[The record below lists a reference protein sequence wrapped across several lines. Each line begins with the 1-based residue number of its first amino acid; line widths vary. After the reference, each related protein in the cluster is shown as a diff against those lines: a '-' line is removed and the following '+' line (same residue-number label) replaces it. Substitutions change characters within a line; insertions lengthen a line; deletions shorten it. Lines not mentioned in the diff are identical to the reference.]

1 MVGAEKST
9 WRRALQRLFSTFPG
23 GWPGVGL
30 LLLRVA
36 VGAIIAV
43 QGTLYL
49 AGAAALSVWIA
60 GLLAIASGA
69 SLLLGFLTPIGAI
82 LAAAGCALLS
92 LSWFPAPEH
101 SLIELKLSAILVV
114 TMAGAILLLGPGALS
129 IDARLFGRREIII
142 PRAPHR
148 SPEP

>member
-1 MVGAEKST
+1 VPARST

-43 QGTLYL
+43 QGALYL
-49 AGAAALSVWIA
+49 AGAAAFSVWIA
-60 GLLAIASGA
+60 GFLAIASGA
-69 SLLLGFLTPIGAI
+69 SLLLGFLTPLGAI
-82 LAAAGCALLS
+82 FTGVGCAAMT
-92 LSWFPAPEH
+92 LSWFPTPAH

-142 PRAPHR
+142 PRTAHR
-148 SPEP
+148 PPEL

>member
-1 MVGAEKST
+1 
-9 WRRALQRLFSTFPG
+9 LFSTFPG

-36 VGAIIAV
+36 VGTIIAL
-43 QGTLYL
+43 QGSLYL

-82 LAAAGCALLS
+82 LAAAGCAAFS
-92 LSWFPAPEH
+92 LSWLPAPEH

-129 IDARLFGRREIII
+129 VDARLFGRREIII
-142 PRAPHR
+142 PRPAHR
-148 SPEP
+148 PPEP

>member
-1 MVGAEKST
+1 
-9 WRRALQRLFSTFPG
+9 
-23 GWPGVGL
+23 
-30 LLLRVA
+30 LRVA
-36 VGAIIAV
+36 VGAIIAA

-49 AGAAALSVWIA
+49 AGAAAFSIWIT

-82 LAAAGCALLS
+82 LAGVGCAAMT
-92 LSWFPAPEH
+92 LSWIPAPAH

-114 TMAGAILLLGPGALS
+114 TVAGAILLLGPGALS

-142 PRAPHR
+142 PRAAHR